1 MAAIPQSH
9 PGGSSG
15 RVSKQG
21 LVFPDLSFCGVG
33 KSGGFGALRYSPCVG
48 MIVPHPQDLDILAA
62 GSRSFHG
69 EGQLGERVHTLGK
82 QTPRFGSLTGLS
94 VLALKTHTQ
103 NTMTSESGR
112 NLGQG
117 KCDFLKEPLRSPK
130 TKKTENKNLRR
141 EKIEW
146 KHFTLQREHRA
157 DNEDK

>member
-1 MAAIPQSH
+1 MKEIW
-9 PGGSSG
+9 GSGVLSLSG
-15 RVSKQG
+15 HHFTPS
-21 LVFPDLSFCGVG
+21 P
-33 KSGGFGALRYSPCVG
+33 GFGHFSC
-48 MIVPHPQDLDILAA
+48 
-62 GSRSFHG
+62 RSLQG
-69 EGQLGERVHTLGK
+69 GGQLRERVHTLGK
-82 QTPRFGSLTGLS
+82 QTPYFGSLTGLS

-130 TKKTENKNLRR
+130 TKKTENKNLRGK
-141 EKIEW
+141 KIEW

>member
-9 PGGSSG
+9 LGGTSD
-15 RVSKQG
+15 RVSSQG
-21 LVFPDLSFCGVG
+21 LVFPDFVLWGGEVREIWGSEVLSLSAHHFN
-33 KSGGFGALRYSPCVG
+33 P
-48 MIVPHPQDLDILAA
+48 PQGLGILAA
-62 GSRSFHG
+62 GSRSLHG
-69 EGQLGERVHTLGK
+69 GGQLGERVHTLGK

-117 KCDFLKEPLRSPK
+117 KCDFLKEPLHLPK
-130 TKKTENKNLRR
+130 TKKTENKNLRG
-141 EKIEW
+141 KNIEW